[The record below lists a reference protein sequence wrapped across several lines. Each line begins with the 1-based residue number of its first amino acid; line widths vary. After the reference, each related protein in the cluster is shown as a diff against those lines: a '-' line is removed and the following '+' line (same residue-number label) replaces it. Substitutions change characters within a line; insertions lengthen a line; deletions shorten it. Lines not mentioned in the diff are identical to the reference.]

1 MRAARRKAMDFTKI
15 PGPMLPVDMEP
26 LSPPDLVA
34 GVAQCLDNFVLQT
47 QTQEQLYEA
56 IRATMGEFHAK
67 NQAYRLATQR
77 QSPPPVDKANFAQ
90 IFEEMMARRLDYEK
104 DDGQKDL

>member
-1 MRAARRKAMDFTKI
+1 MDFTKI

-34 GVAQCLDNFVLQT
+34 GVAECLDNYVLLT
-47 QTQEQLYEA
+47 QTQEQLYTA
-56 IRATMGEFHAK
+56 LVVKMHEFHAK
-67 NQAYRLATQR
+67 SQAYNTAMTR
-77 QSPPPVDKANFAQ
+77 QVPGKDTAR
-90 IFEEMMARRLDYEK
+90 FEELMEQMLKRRLDYEK